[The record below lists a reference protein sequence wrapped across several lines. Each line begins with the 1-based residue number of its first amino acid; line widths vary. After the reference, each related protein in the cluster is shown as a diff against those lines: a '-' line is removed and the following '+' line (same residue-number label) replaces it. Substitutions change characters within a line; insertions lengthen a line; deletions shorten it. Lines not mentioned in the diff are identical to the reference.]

1 MNEKIP
7 RTPFSTPLS
16 GSARETE
23 LRLKNIFSGPKKR
36 PPVLFLALMFSLCV
50 FCGNLVSCQIAG
62 PENFNGPVPEPPDTS
77 NAVRPGDD
85 WQPVTLENNITY
97 GSFYGSSEAVYEEPR
112 FQILTELPADEL
124 PREAVELQHAT
135 RQDFWRDMLL
145 PVAADEA
152 ADVTLYFAVDPDT
165 MSADRMDDL
174 IMLQELTPIGVVLR
188 HGNLAQFLDLNWETH
203 WRYGANPWLAV
214 EDFDGDSEPEA
225 AIALGWGSGTGVDA
239 QCLYILDLDVSYPS
253 PPYLPYSSI
262 NYGSL
267 PLEIF
272 TNPEGTAAQLLSGG
286 QELEVDLSELKEFFP
301 TTAAVGDVVRFFC
314 DGGQLYCQLDVDF
327 SGFATAYLA
336 RGIFPVRYEDDTYCL
351 GPAVLLT
358 DDLLDERS
366 LP

>member
-1 MNEKIP
+1 MNNKMP

-62 PENFNGPVPEPPDTS
+62 PESFNGPVPESPDTS

-97 GSFYGSSEAVYEEPR
+97 GSFYGSSEAVYKEPR

-145 PVAADEA
+145 PVAADEE

-174 IMLQELTPIGVVLR
+174 IILQELTPIGVVLR

-225 AIALGWGSGTGVDA
+225 AIALGWGSRTH
-239 QCLYILDLDVSYPS
+239 SK
-253 PPYLPYSSI
+253 
-262 NYGSL
+262 N
-267 PLEIF
+267 
-272 TNPEGTAAQLLSGG
+272 
-286 QELEVDLSELKEFFP
+286 
-301 TTAAVGDVVRFFC
+301 
-314 DGGQLYCQLDVDF
+314 
-327 SGFATAYLA
+327 
-336 RGIFPVRYEDDTYCL
+336 
-351 GPAVLLT
+351 
-358 DDLLDERS
+358 
-366 LP
+366 

>member
-1 MNEKIP
+1 M
-7 RTPFSTPLS
+7 
-16 GSARETE
+16 
-23 LRLKNIFSGPKKR
+23 
-36 PPVLFLALMFSLCV
+36 
-50 FCGNLVSCQIAG
+50 GN
-62 PENFNGPVPEPPDTS
+62 
-77 NAVRPGDD
+77 
-85 WQPVTLENNITY
+85 TLEI
-97 GSFYGSSEAVYEEPR
+97 R
-112 FQILTELPADEL
+112 
-124 PREAVELQHAT
+124 
-135 RQDFWRDMLL
+135 RQ
-145 PVAADEA
+145 P
-152 ADVTLYFAVDPDT
+152 
-165 MSADRMDDL
+165 
-174 IMLQELTPIGVVLR
+174 
-188 HGNLAQFLDLNWETH
+188 
-203 WRYGANPWLAV
+203 LAV
-214 EDFDGDSEPEA
+214 EDFDGDGEPEA

-314 DGGQLYCQLDVDF
+314 DSGQLYCQLDVDF